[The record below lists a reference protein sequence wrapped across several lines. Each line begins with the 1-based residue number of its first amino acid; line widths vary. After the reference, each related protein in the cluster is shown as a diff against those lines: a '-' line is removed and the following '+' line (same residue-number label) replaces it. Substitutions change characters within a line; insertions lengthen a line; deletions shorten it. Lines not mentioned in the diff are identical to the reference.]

1 MEYSRYIPYSKKN
14 EIMLVEVYFWNIPEY
29 SIFQKFEIM
38 LVKVSF
44 WNIPGIF
51 HIPENLKIT
60 MFRFFSGIFQFVKS
74 HIPWNI
80 PSKKKMTPVFW
91 GRKV

>member
-1 MEYSRYIPYSKKN
+1 
-14 EIMLVEVYFWNIPEY
+14 MLVEVY
-29 SIFQKFEIM
+29 
-38 LVKVSF
+38 F

-60 MFRFFSGIFQFVKS
+60 MFSFFSGIFQFVKT
-74 HIPWNI
+74 HIPWNTPWNI
-80 PSKKKMTPVFW
+80 QKKKNPVLW